1 MLEKLNSRAFS
12 EQLHTTFHLRTTGS
26 APLALE
32 LIEVAD
38 KNSSPTL
45 EYFSLIFRGPLTP
58 HFAQAT
64 YTMEH
69 EKLGTFDLFIVP
81 LGPDSAGM
89 RYEVIFN
96 RMRPAPHPAV

>member
-1 MLEKLNSRAFS
+1 
-12 EQLHTTFHLRTTGS
+12 
-26 APLALE
+26 
-32 LIEVAD
+32 
-38 KNSSPTL
+38 
-45 EYFSLIFRGPLTP
+45 
-58 HFAQAT
+58 
-64 YTMEH
+64 MEH